1 MSNDNLFESLR
12 LKENEEIQKKIN
24 IKEKEEEEKEREI
37 KEYQKKINERIYS
50 CCIVSGMIYNEISKN
65 KKYKPKEEKGSILK
79 MLYVLRDKEEIIESI
94 TRQYT
99 QICVLGIQ
107 IYH

>member
-1 MSNDNLFESLR
+1 MIENIIENNSEGISIIQHQLEIIKMSNDNLFESLR

-24 IKEKEEEEKEREI
+24 IKEKEEEEEKEKEI

-65 KKYKPKEEKGSILK
+65 KKI
-79 MLYVLRDKEEIIESI
+79 
-94 TRQYT
+94 
-99 QICVLGIQ
+99 
-107 IYH
+107 